1 VGFNVVTFEGE
12 LSDKKAY
19 VEKFMREF
27 MPPENAYPQVIHR
40 AMHYA
45 VFNGGKR
52 LRPILVL
59 ESAQVVGKDLTR
71 ALPVACAMEMIHSY
85 SLVHDDLPAMDDDDL
100 RRGKPT
106 CHKVFGEAN
115 AILTGDALL
124 TLAFEIITVCADL
137 PGMDP
142 RYVAK
147 VVRETAR
154 AVGSLGMVGGQV
166 LDLELEGKD
175 TDFFTLKTLHSK
187 KTGALFRACLRA
199 GALLF
204 GVEDERLQALTRY
217 AENFGLAFQIT
228 DDILDVEGDEKI
240 TGKPVGSDEK
250 KRKVTYPSLLGMDEA
265 KKLAKSSVEEAVESL
280 NVFGAEADF
289 LRNLALYLLHRR
301 S

>member
-1 VGFNVVTFEGE
+1 MGFNVVTFEGE
-12 LSDKKAY
+12 LADKKAY

-124 TLAFEIITVCADL
+124 TLAFEIMTACAEL
-137 PGMDP
+137 PGMEP

-250 KRKVTYPSLLGMDEA
+250 KQKVTYPSLLGMDEA